1 MRRPSPFDLTG
12 KRAIVTG
19 GGSGLGLQIAEGL
32 AEAGCELAICARNLE
47 RCEGA
52 ARHLAEQFGVRAI
65 AQECDVRSA
74 DEIGAVVAT
83 TAERLG
89 GIEILVNNS
98 GTSWSAPAIDYPLA
112 AWEKV
117 IAVNLTG
124 TFRFTQAVAGWMIDH
139 GAGGK
144 VINIASVLGFRGA
157 PAARVDVVGYS
168 ASKGGVIAM
177 TRDLAVKWAPQ
188 GILVNAISPGW
199 FQTEMSADVLDRGR
213 DSLLDRIPLGRF
225 GGAED
230 LKAVAVFLAGP
241 GSDFIVGQTI
251 VVDGG
256 QSVS

>member
-65 AQECDVRSA
+65 AQACPPPP
-74 DEIGAVVAT
+74 
-83 TAERLG
+83 AERLG